1 MLSPMCLTNLKTNL
15 KYNFICVSN
24 QTIEI
29 GNNKNGD
36 KLILL
41 NVTTTFV
48 NNVLPGIFLAIK
60 SCLRDRSSL
69 CWVKIREEIN
79 SRKNLVLEFTSI
91 GNDELKLTRF
101 DIVNSTLADILPKR
115 RVKKDMN
122 LSRDSDEDATS
133 IFKCPST
140 VNGENTTCVGGITST
155 ENRPGGRPRIKNLKT
170 TCLGGIDGEKRI
182 KRNVSLKLS
191 ILKVSLRLSVVYEL
205 YTFNSIQYFRFEQ
218 TLY

>member
-29 GNNKNGD
+29 ENNKNGD

-41 NVTTTFV
+41 NVTRTFV

-69 CWVKIREEIN
+69 CWVEIREEIN
-79 SRKNLVLEFTSI
+79 SRNNLVLEFTSI
-91 GNDELKLTRF
+91 GKDKLKLTKF
-101 DIVNSTLADILPKR
+101 DIVNSALADMLPKR

-122 LSRDSDEDATS
+122 LSRDSNEDVTS

-140 VNGENTTCVGGITST
+140 LNGENTTCVGGITST
-155 ENRPGGRPRIKNLKT
+155 ENRPGGCPRIKNLKT
-170 TCLGGIDGEKRI
+170 TCLSRNRWGKTNKTKCFIKIIYFKSFIKIICGI
-182 KRNVSLKLS
+182 
-191 ILKVSLRLSVVYEL
+191 
-205 YTFNSIQYFRFEQ
+205 
-218 TLY
+218 

>member
-1 MLSPMCLTNLKTNL
+1 MLSPMCRTNLKTNL

-29 GNNKNGD
+29 GNNKNSD
-36 KLILL
+36 KLILF
-41 NVTTTFV
+41 NVTRTFV

-60 SCLRDRSSL
+60 SCLIDRSSL
-69 CWVKIREEIN
+69 CWVEIREEIN
-79 SRKNLVLEFTSI
+79 SLNNLVLEFTSI
-91 GNDELKLTRF
+91 GNDKLKLTKF
-101 DIVNSTLADILPKR
+101 DIVNSTLADMLPKR

-122 LSRDSDEDATS
+122 LSRDSNEDATS

-140 VNGENTTCVGGITST
+140 LIGENTTCVGGITST
-155 ENRPGGRPRIKNLKT
+155 ENRPGGCPRIKNLKT
-170 TCLGGIDGEKRI
+170 TCLAEIDGEKRI

-205 YTFNSIQYFRFEQ
+205 YTFNSINI
-218 TLY
+218 LGLNKH

>member
-1 MLSPMCLTNLKTNL
+1 MCLTNLKTNL

-29 GNNKNGD
+29 ENNKNGD

-41 NVTTTFV
+41 NVTRTFV

-69 CWVKIREEIN
+69 CWVEIREEIN
-79 SRKNLVLEFTSI
+79 SRNNLVLEFTSI
-91 GNDELKLTRF
+91 GKDKLKLTKF
-101 DIVNSTLADILPKR
+101 DIVNSALADMLPKR

-122 LSRDSDEDATS
+122 LSRDSNEDVTS

-140 VNGENTTCVGGITST
+140 LNGENTTCVGGITST
-155 ENRPGGRPRIKNLKT
+155 ENRPGGCPRIKNLKT
-170 TCLGGIDGEKRI
+170 TCLGGIDGEKRK

-191 ILKVSLRLSVVYEL
+191 ILKVSLRLSVL
-205 YTFNSIQYFRFEQ
+205 NSNKLKVQRILRYMSS
-218 TLY
+218 TLSIL